1 VSAEVGGGTANRK
14 GQPATSQPV
23 ERVRTVVA
31 PSPPASCRPRRSM
44 HPFSILEGAWPA
56 RRLVTPI
63 RGDGRFLAVA
73 CGKLRVRQATGDD
86 WVAVDM
92 AQKLHYHLAVDM
104 GLMVAFSPL
113 YINDDRV
120 ERMCLVPSDGCRIP
134 PFDQQQGV

>member
-1 VSAEVGGGTANRK
+1 
-14 GQPATSQPV
+14 
-23 ERVRTVVA
+23 VA
-31 PSPPASCRPRRSM
+31 CSPPNSR
-44 HPFSILEGAWPA
+44 
-56 RRLVTPI
+56 
-63 RGDGRFLAVA
+63 DGRFLAEIGR
-73 CGKLRVRQATGDD
+73 GKLRVRQATGDD